1 MKNNYSNWLS
11 YVHKNKYHRWDVR
24 VWINDKLN
32 YFGLYESKDD
42 AVRVAK
48 EAELKLLKSIH
59 PKAFEY
65 LNKFKGDFLNISE
78 FRQKAIHKLN

>member
-24 VWINDKLN
+24 VWINNQLN

-48 EAELKLLKSIH
+48 EAELKFNGI
-59 PKAFEY
+59 AEIRY
-65 LNKFKGDFLNISE
+65 V
-78 FRQKAIHKLN
+78 KLI

>member
-24 VWINDKLN
+24 VWINNQLY

-42 AVRVAK
+42 AVRIAK
-48 EAELKLLKSIH
+48 EAELKFNGI
-59 PKAFEY
+59 AEIRY
-65 LNKFKGDFLNISE
+65 V
-78 FRQKAIHKLN
+78 KLI

>member
-24 VWINDKLN
+24 VWINNQLN

-42 AVRVAK
+42 AVRIAK
-48 EAELKLLKSIH
+48 EAELKFNGI
-59 PKAFEY
+59 AEIRY
-65 LNKFKGDFLNISE
+65 V
-78 FRQKAIHKLN
+78 KLI